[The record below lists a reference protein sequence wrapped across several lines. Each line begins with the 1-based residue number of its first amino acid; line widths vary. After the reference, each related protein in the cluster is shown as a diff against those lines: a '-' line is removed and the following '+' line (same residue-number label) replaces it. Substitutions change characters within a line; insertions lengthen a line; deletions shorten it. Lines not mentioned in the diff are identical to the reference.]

1 MKKLMCSQLTGK
13 IYYADVEDKGNG
25 LFIVKEN
32 GSKKEIEELEFLECM
47 INKLMYENNEIA
59 IETDSKKFILKLII
73 ENKKDDI
80 NGNNM

>member
-32 GSKKEIEELEFLECM
+32 RSKKEIEELEFLECM
-47 INKLMYENNEIA
+47 INKLIYENKEI
-59 IETDSKKFILKLII
+59 ILETDTEKYKMKLEILK
-73 ENKKDDI
+73 K
-80 NGNNM
+80 

>member
-32 GSKKEIEELEFLECM
+32 GSKKEIEEHQ
-47 INKLMYENNEIA
+47 
-59 IETDSKKFILKLII
+59 SKEK
-73 ENKKDDI
+73 
-80 NGNNM
+80 

>member
-47 INKLMYENNEIA
+47 INKLIYENKEI
-59 IETDSKKFILKLII
+59 ILETDTEKYKMKLEILK
-73 ENKKDDI
+73 K
-80 NGNNM
+80 

>member
-32 GSKKEIEELEFLECM
+32 GSKKEIEELEFLDCI
-47 INKLMYENNEIA
+47 INKLIYEGKEISMN
-59 IETDSKKFILKLII
+59 TNSKQYIIKLDII
-73 ENKKDDI
+73 EKE
-80 NGNNM
+80 